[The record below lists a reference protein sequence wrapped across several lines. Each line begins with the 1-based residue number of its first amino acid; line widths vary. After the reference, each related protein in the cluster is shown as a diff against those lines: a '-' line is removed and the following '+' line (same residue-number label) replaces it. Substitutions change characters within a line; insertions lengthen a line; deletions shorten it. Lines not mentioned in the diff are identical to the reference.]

1 MPPAPSPTRPAIKTM
16 ATHRKAFRD
25 YHVLERIEA
34 GIELRGAEVK
44 SIREGRFSLTE
55 SHAIVDGGQVLLM
68 GLHVQPYACSR
79 AEEHDPLRPKRLLL
93 HRREI
98 DRLAGQVA
106 VKGCALV
113 PLRVYF
119 KKGLVKIELALG
131 KGKQSE
137 DKRETLKRR
146 TAEREAER
154 AIASR
159 TRRRA

>member
-1 MPPAPSPTRPAIKTM
+1 MAPAPSPARPAVKTV

-25 YHVLERIEA
+25 YHVLERFEA

-55 SHAIVDGGQVLLM
+55 SHAMVDGGQVMLL
-68 GLHVQPYACSR
+68 GLHVQPYGCSR
-79 AEEHDPLRPKRLLL
+79 VEEHDPLRPKRLLL

-98 DRLAGQVA
+98 DRLAGQIA
-106 VKGCALV
+106 VKGHALI

-119 KKGLVKIELALG
+119 KQGRVKIELALG

-154 AIASR
+154 AIAAR